1 VTETKD
7 LKRLVR
13 DRMRA
18 HGEPYMVARRRVL
31 GSAKALVTPELAEVM
46 AAARAERG
54 WTLAEAARR
63 LGVSALKVGL
73 LEHAQATVDRTLI
86 EVLTA
91 TYGLDERI
99 RRRLLL
105 LADAHDEA
113 QRGGRPRSGP
123 LASWASEPVLWV
135 ATRGRRTGVWRPKW
149 WVTFVVD
156 GDSVWLFEI
165 EGERADWVRNVGADP
180 QVHLW
185 VRNGAPR
192 PAIATVVTAESDWA
206 RARRL
211 LLAKHADH
219 RDLADWGVA
228 VRVRVAEGV
237 EA

>member
-113 QRGGRPRSGP
+113 QRGDRPRSGP